1 MARDVRVNR
10 EDCISCG
17 LCISLA
23 PEVFRFEDGKS
34 IAYNPS
40 GAPVEKI
47 QECIDGCPVGAI
59 SWMESGTRD

>member
-1 MARDVRVNR
+1 MTRDVRVNR

-17 LCISLA
+17 LCISMA

-47 QECIDGCPVGAI
+47 QECIDCCPVGAI
-59 SWMESGTRD
+59 SWWED

>member
-1 MARDVRVNR
+1 MAKVVWVNR

-23 PEVFRFEDGKS
+23 PEVFRFENGKS

-40 GAPVEKI
+40 GAPAEKI

-59 SWMESGTRD
+59 SWNEST

>member
-10 EDCISCG
+10 EYCISCG

-40 GAPVEKI
+40 GAQEDSI
-47 QECIDGCPVGAI
+47 QKCSDSCPVSAI
-59 SWMESGTRD
+59 SWQEI